1 MHLENDFMRVI
12 QRNISQNVL
21 NIKRKFRTIW
31 ARFPQRIRI
40 TSFLRTMNIKKTLFL
55 IKMGIVPFKNAIDR
69 DDAGCSWRE
78 GSKKV
83 KVSVTQLLNAP

>member
-1 MHLENDFMRVI
+1 
-12 QRNISQNVL
+12 
-21 NIKRKFRTIW
+21 
-31 ARFPQRIRI
+31 
-40 TSFLRTMNIKKTLFL
+40 MNIKKTLVL